1 MSADDTGAAG
11 TKRRRWPEM
20 ESQSEEVKLDK
31 YRMKVESEAS
41 MGVVS
46 AFLGGCAISI
56 LTEYDQE
63 KALHMPPLVASTYV
77 LALALCCALC
87 LCSVMLDS
95 ALYFAGMR
103 MLSGRMSVTR
113 AEALDLFAGW
123 WDTPLVKL
131 ARRLSRD
138 MVLLMPILLLGVI
151 SLGLFGKLSAP
162 LAVASSCMM
171 VGLPACIVMLCV
183 KLMGSAGHRVMYY
196 SARDFS
202 VVMGAR
208 GAQAGVSQAL
218 GEKAD

>member
-1 MSADDTGAAG
+1 
-11 TKRRRWPEM
+11 M
-20 ESQSEEVKLDK
+20 EK

-56 LTEYDQE
+56 LTDYDRE
-63 KALHMPPLVASTYV
+63 KAQHMSSGMASMYV
-77 LALALCCALC
+77 LALSLCCALC

-103 MLSGRMSVTR
+103 MLSGRMSETR
-113 AEALDLFAGW
+113 AQALEYFAGW

-138 MVLLMPILLLGVI
+138 MVLLMPILLLGSI
-151 SLGLFGKLSAP
+151 SIGLFGKLSAP
-162 LAVASSCMM
+162 LAAASSCMM

-183 KLMGSAGHRVMYY
+183 KLMGSAGHRVMHY
-196 SARDFS
+196 SPRAFTA
-202 VVMGAR
+202 VMGAR
-208 GAQAGVSQAL
+208 STAGTCGSL
-218 GEKAD
+218 F